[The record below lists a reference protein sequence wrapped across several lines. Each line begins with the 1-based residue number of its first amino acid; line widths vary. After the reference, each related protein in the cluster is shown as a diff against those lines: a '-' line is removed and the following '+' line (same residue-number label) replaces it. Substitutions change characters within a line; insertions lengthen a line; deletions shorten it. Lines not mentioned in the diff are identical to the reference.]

1 MIMNIPE
8 NDNKKDYKDEVANHI
23 LSILAKDGCAQIYS
37 RSCPIAPINVYIDVA
52 KEFVKKGYYAK
63 VVYFV
68 ESWKGVQS
76 VHISKTP
83 LQETNARLVY
93 SQML

>member
-1 MIMNIPE
+1 MNIPE
-8 NDNKKDYKDEVANHI
+8 NDNKKDYKGDAANHI

-37 RSCPIAPINVYIDVA
+37 RTCSIAPINVYIDVA
-52 KEFVKKGYYAK
+52 KEFVKKGYYSK

-68 ESWKGVQS
+68 EPWKGIQS